1 MQHYDARGALPRI
14 DQAQGISGDR
24 VLTAGEE
31 LPPYCLISILSGLD
45 HTQQIVRARSPDRLP
60 AFAVN
65 MEAAVEGQP
74 LVPQEVGFI
83 EFPSGTLPFE
93 LIPGN
98 PVYVDTT
105 YGNFTQ
111 TRPNVAQQVGIAVH
125 SGIIWFDPDL
135 ATDVSGLSFI
145 TSGLE
150 QALPN
155 SFQLAPGPNIQFGIK
170 GHQLIISG
178 IPSSSGGASLCTS
191 IPKIDSGI
199 GSAGVSEF
207 ASPCDHAHPE
217 TGASC
222 ITVNNE
228 NDKLAQSRSLQE
240 EGVLSY
246 PNISIRDQP
255 PDQDASIEGSIN
267 LSSYLTLFSGSVWN
281 AWEWGAGIF
290 KFNDHPAGRS
300 GPGINIQVQNPSVRD
315 VPGGEEGVL
324 AITIS
329 GVSLGDHIPLTD
341 SGLGLPGISPFS
353 ARDDHIHPAGSPPH
367 THHINQSVTPDP
379 DGLLSGFTVPDYY
392 YTANSLEVYVNGMY
406 QAVGSGFDFIETDSV
421 NGILEFQPWS
431 IPSNGEVIRVNY
443 LT

>member
-1 MQHYDARGALPRI
+1 MPFPDNRGSHPLF
-14 DQAQGISGDR
+14 DQAQGISADR
-24 VLTAGEE
+24 LYLAGED
-31 LPPYCLISILSGLD
+31 LPSYSLLTTVSGISERFKL
-45 HTQQIVRARSPDRLP
+45 VRARSPDLLP
-60 AFAVN
+60 VVAINIEPASQ
-65 MEAAVEGQP
+65 GQP
-74 LVPQEVGFI
+74 IIPREIGMI

-98 PVYVDTT
+98 SIYAATT
-105 YGNFTQ
+105 YGNLTQ
-111 TRPNVAQQVGIAVH
+111 TRPAVAQQVGIAVH

-135 ATDVSGLSFI
+135 AIDVSYASFI

-170 GHQLIISG
+170 GDQLIISG
-178 IPSSSGGASLCTS
+178 IPVSAGASLCTD

-199 GSAGVSEF
+199 GSAGVSSF
-207 ASPCDHAHPE
+207 ASPCDHVHPE
-217 TGASC
+217 TGASY

-240 EGVLSY
+240 DGVLYY

-255 PDQDASIEGSIN
+255 PDQDASIEGSIS

-329 GVSLGDHIPLTD
+329 GVPLGDHIPLTD

-353 ARDDHIHPAGSPPH
+353 ARDDHVHPASSPDH
-367 THHINQSVTPDP
+367 THHINQSVTPTP
-379 DGLLSGFTVPDYY
+379 DGLLSGFTVPDDIF
-392 YTANSLEVYVNGMY
+392 TASSLEVFVDGMY
-406 QAVGSGFDFIETDSV
+406 QAVGSGYDFIETNPSTGV
-421 NGILEFQPWS
+421 FEFQPWS
-431 IPSNGEVIRVNY
+431 IPSAGEIIRVNY
-443 LT
+443 QT